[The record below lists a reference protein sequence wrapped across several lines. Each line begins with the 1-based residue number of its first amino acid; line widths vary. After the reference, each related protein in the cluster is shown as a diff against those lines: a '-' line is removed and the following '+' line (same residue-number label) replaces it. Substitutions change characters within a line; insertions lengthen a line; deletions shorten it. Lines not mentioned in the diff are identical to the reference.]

1 MVAAALT
8 RSRFVATLPRSYIQ
22 NFTRAYTA
30 TAPKKAAKNRLYNS
44 SDCSSRY
51 LTTYSVRYEDEFET
65 LNLLSAS
72 SRIPL
77 ITLWSASWCPSC
89 KVISPLLK
97 ELIKEGVGEAQGGV
111 SYAEIELDSPTL
123 GGLAMR
129 YQVNSLPTLLAFDR
143 QEAQL
148 ETKVHKVEDMK
159 NRQFLINWIETE
171 AKRHGEG
178 GAGGGSLFGLFGR

>member
-22 NFTRAYTA
+22 TFMRAYTA
-30 TAPKKAAKNRLYNS
+30 TAPKKAAKNRLYN
-44 SDCSSRY
+44 
-51 LTTYSVRYEDEFET
+51 SVRYEDEFET

-89 KVISPLLK
+89 KVISPLLR

-178 GAGGGSLFGLFGR
+178 GAGGGSLFGLFGRR